1 MLSEKI
7 ARGKE
12 KEKESGRNDKR
23 IYYRERER
31 EGGGMMKTKCRRA
44 KMTFF

>member
-7 ARGKE
+7 VRGKE

-31 EGGGMMKTKCRRA
+31 GGGMMKIKCRRV
-44 KMTFF
+44 KMIFF

>member
-7 ARGKE
+7 VRGKE

-31 EGGGMMKTKCRRA
+31 ERGGMMKIKCRRV
-44 KMTFF
+44 KMIFF